1 MLVLVLMMRDQPR
14 FLGKEL
20 GVEEFLAQY
29 VATRQASHLQKLK
42 ADKVKE
48 SG

>member
-1 MLVLVLMMRDQPR
+1 MLVLVLTMQPR